1 MKMFT
6 LFTALVASI
15 STCEG
20 FGLHARRVEVPLQQ
34 QLSMSAPVHDDQR
47 QILEREI
54 HAVPGW
60 KSSLVAASVISTFLP
75 AVANAIAD
83 DADYEYGA
91 VDAPI
96 GIAVGGGILAI
107 LTALLPVFLKGG
119 EEAFEEMKE
128 NDAAGW
134 GTGNSDKLRKRK

>member
-83 DADYEYGA
+83 DADYEYG
-91 VDAPI
+91 
-96 GIAVGGGILAI
+96 GKW
-107 LTALLPVFLKGG
+107 T
-119 EEAFEEMKE
+119 
-128 NDAAGW
+128 N
-134 GTGNSDKLRKRK
+134 